1 MYRNSPLKRRILLIS
16 SFLIIPMLALLVPL
30 PGFSQTTPGKLER
43 LVVTYVA
50 VSGSYGPLFLAKE
63 QGLFEKHGV
72 EVELQYL
79 NPTAGVQ
86 AMTAGSVH
94 IYAGGTAAL
103 EAALNGIDVVY
114 VASIVD
120 QFVLSLFGIAELQT
134 VAELKGKTVGVTQ
147 PGTPSY
153 FGALLLL
160 KRYGLEPD
168 REVKITFLRGL
179 PEILAALKEG
189 VIQAGISAP
198 PLTLIAR
205 KAGLKELVDMGKLK
219 IAFPQTAFAVM
230 RPFVTG
236 RRESLT
242 RFLKGYIEG
251 VKLAKAN
258 RSLTEQV
265 LAKYTKVVEPE
276 INAENYAAFLAVW
289 EPVPYMSDGGMQTA
303 LSLSTN
309 PKAKG
314 ARAANYFDNSLVEE
328 LVRSGFVSRSS
339 P

>member
-1 MYRNSPLKRRILLIS
+1 MERNSLSTRRRLLIPVFHIIAILG
-16 SFLIIPMLALLVPL
+16 FLAAP
-30 PGFSQTTPGKLER
+30 PGFSQTIPGKVER

-63 QGLFEKHGV
+63 QGLFEKYGV

-86 AMTAGSVH
+86 AMTAGSVQL
-94 IYAGGTAAL
+94 YAGGTAAL
-103 EAALNGIDVVY
+103 EAALNGIDLVY

-120 QFVLSLFGIAELQT
+120 QFVLSLFGLPELQSL
-134 VAELKGKTVGVTQ
+134 AELKGKTLGVTQ

-153 FGALLLL
+153 FGTLLLL

-168 REVKITFLRGL
+168 RDVKITFLRGL

-198 PLTLIAR
+198 PLTLMAR
-205 KAGLKELVDMGKLK
+205 KGGLKELVDMGKLK
-219 IAFPQTAFAVM
+219 IPFPQTAFAVM
-230 RPFVTG
+230 RPFVAA
-236 RRESLT
+236 RRESLI

-258 RSLTEQV
+258 RSITEQV
-265 LAKYTKVVEPE
+265 LAKYTKVAEPE
-276 INAENYAAFLAVW
+276 INAENYAAFSAMW
-289 EPVPYMSDGGMQTA
+289 EPVPYMSDAGMQTA

-314 ARAANYFDNSLVEE
+314 ARVENYIDNSLVEE
-328 LVRSGFVSRSS
+328 LARSGFVSRPS